1 MTSALGTLTESH
13 PSKSGTPPPAV
24 RWLWSVRPAGEGGD
38 HQPNRRHL
46 DAFALTRPECVG
58 SLGIVGGAAIGVLWR
73 INLELIV

>member
-46 DAFALTRPECVG
+46 DAFALSRPECLG
-58 SLGIVGGAAIGVLWR
+58 SLGIVGVQPLGCYGAETLS
-73 INLELIV
+73 L